1 MTEKLI
7 LEKLEQMEKKVDKI
21 EVAVGLIAVQSERIN
36 NLSIQVQGLW
46 GKYDESCRPDGTI
59 STIKNF
65 QAGCPRDSIKET
77 VARQWAAIGLLAAI
91 VTGSILKAF
100 GVV

>member
-21 EVAVGLIAVQSERIN
+21 EIAVGLIAVQSERIN
-36 NLSIQVQGLW
+36 NLSAQVHGLW
-46 GKYDESCRPDGTI
+46 GKYDEACGPTGTI

-65 QAGCPRDSIKET
+65 QAGCPRESLKET

-91 VTGSILKAF
+91 VTGSLLKAF